1 VFFTPAMIQQMHV
14 HTPIVVGLLASSVG
28 IGFLLGVLILPRIHR
43 RVDNDCVYL
52 GVLTAGLVVS
62 ACAFIASNSEI
73 VQIALFV
80 ATAFFGGG
88 VLPSYWAIAMKR
100 LQGIQ
105 AAAGLAF
112 INTIGLLGGF
122 VGPYLFGM
130 AETASGRSSSGFT
143 VVVVAAVLG
152 LLLVPVL
159 AKAIRDE
166 DRPTK
171 AFHSERVGNEA

>member
-1 VFFTPAMIQQMHV
+1 MIQQMHV
-14 HTPIVVGLLASSVG
+14 KTPIVVGLLSSSVG

-43 RVDNDCVYL
+43 RMKGDCLYL
-52 GVLTAGLVVS
+52 GVLTAGLVAS
-62 ACAFIASNSEI
+62 GLAFIASTSPV

-112 INTIGLLGGF
+112 INTIGLIGGF
-122 VGPYLFGM
+122 VGPYVFGM
-130 AETASGRSSSGFT
+130 AETASGKSASGFT
-143 VVVVAAVLG
+143 VVVAAAVLG
-152 LLLVPVL
+152 LVLVPLL
-159 AKAIRDE
+159 AKAIRLE
-166 DRPTK
+166 ARPD
-171 AFHSERVGNEA
+171 ALGQPALEVDA